1 MVAFCFVL
9 FCPFFASPGLVGLAL
24 SYALSVINLLSGLIT
39 SFTQTET
46 MMVSVERTEE
56 YATEIPIE
64 SQEELLPVRL
74 PCFAA
79 VRVICLCRCRIFV
92 FI

>member
-1 MVAFCFVL
+1 MPYAPTHCV
-9 FCPFFASPGLVGLAL
+9 SSGLVGLAL
-24 SYALSVINLLSGLIT
+24 SYALSVTNLLSGLIT

-64 SQEELLPVRL
+64 PQEELLQVML
-74 PCFAA
+74 SW
-79 VRVICLCRCRIFV
+79 L
-92 FI
+92 